1 MPIKTQKQQQIISM
15 FNQIAPS
22 YDKANRILSFGVDR
36 SWRVKGIKRV
46 FESAPQKSVDIVDI
60 ACGTGDMIELWQR
73 LAAQFEREIL
83 SLKGVDAS
91 EKMLE
96 IARGKFPNVEFIQ
109 SLAQNLPLK
118 DESADI
124 ISISYGLRNVTE
136 RQQALNEF
144 SRVLKNGGLLLILE
158 FTKREKGGI
167 LALCRDFYLKRILP
181 KIGALISHDKS
192 AYEYL
197 PNSIDDFLSKDELIC
212 ELESAN
218 FRLVR
223 VESFSFGISS
233 AFIAQKIPKKSG
245 K

>member
-1 MPIKTQKQQQIISM
+1 M

-22 YDKANRILSFGVDR
+22 YDKANRILSFGVDK

-46 FESAPQKSVDIVDI
+46 FESVPQKSVDIVDI
-60 ACGTGDMIELWQR
+60 ACGTGDMIELWQK
-73 LAAQFEREIL
+73 LAPKFEREII
-83 SLKGVDAS
+83 SLKGIDAS

-96 IARGKFPNVEFIQ
+96 IAKHKFPRVDFTQ
-109 SLAQNLPLK
+109 ALAQNLPLK

-124 ISISYGLRNVTE
+124 ISISYGLRNVVE

-144 SRVLKNGGLLLILE
+144 NRVLKNGGLLLILE
-158 FTKREKGGI
+158 FTKREKGGL

-181 KIGALISHDKS
+181 TLGGLISHDKA

-197 PNSIDDFLSKDELIC
+197 PNSIEDFLGKDELIK

-218 FRLVR
+218 FSLVR

-233 AFIAQKIPKKSG
+233 AFIAQKKAQNDR
-245 K
+245 

>member
-1 MPIKTQKQQQIISM
+1 MQKQEQIVQM
-15 FNQIAPS
+15 FDKIAPS
-22 YDKANRILSFGVDR
+22 YDKANRILSFGVDK
-36 SWRVKGIKRV
+36 SWRVAGIKRV
-46 FESAPQKSVDIVDI
+46 FENTPQKSVDIVDI

-73 LAAQFEREIL
+73 LAPKFEREII
-83 SLKGVDAS
+83 SLKGIDAS

-96 IARGKFPNVEFIQ
+96 IAKRKFPRVEFTQ
-109 SLAQNLPLK
+109 ALAQNLPLK

-124 ISISYGLRNVTE
+124 ISISYGLRNVVE

-144 SRVLKNGGLLLILE
+144 NRVLKNGGLLLILE
-158 FTKREKGGI
+158 FTKREKGGL

-181 KIGALISHDKS
+181 TLGGLISHDKA

-197 PNSIDDFLSKDELIC
+197 PNSIEDFLGKDELIK

-218 FRLVR
+218 FSLVR

-233 AFIAQKIPKKSG
+233 AFIAQKKATK
-245 K
+245 